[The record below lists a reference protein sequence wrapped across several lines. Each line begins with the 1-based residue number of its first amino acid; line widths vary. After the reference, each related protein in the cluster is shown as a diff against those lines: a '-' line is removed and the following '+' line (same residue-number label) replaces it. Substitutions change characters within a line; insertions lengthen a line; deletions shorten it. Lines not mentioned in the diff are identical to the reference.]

1 MIGKI
6 WKDPVWSKIIATG
19 LLALFGAISTYFLDW
34 WPSIKLVFVKGFN
47 YLLNTSEIPNWLI
60 GIMGVCT
67 VITIIVLLLI
77 VKEIFLPS
85 SGNKTWKSYTCDKFF
100 GLEWH
105 WTFGSNGGE
114 IYNLYS
120 CCTRCQYQVF
130 PQYASSYAAVDS
142 ISYKCDSCGSEVGPF
157 SESNEEIESKVRRFI
172 QQKLR
177 TGKWDSETEN
187 A

>member
-19 LLALFGAISTYFLDW
+19 LLTLFGVISAYFFNM
-34 WPSIKLVFVKGFN
+34 WPSIKLVCVEGFH
-47 YLLNTSEIPNWLI
+47 YFFSESEIPNWLI
-60 GIMGVCT
+60 AIMGGCT
-67 VITIIVLLLI
+67 AIVVVVLLII
-77 VKEIFLPS
+77 VKEKIMPDS
-85 SGNKTWKSYTCDKFF
+85 IDKTWKSYTRDNFF

-114 IYNLYS
+114 IYKLYS
-120 CCTRCQYQVF
+120 CCARCQYQVF
-130 PQYASSYAAVDS
+130 PQDVSSYVTVDV

-157 SESNEEIESKVRRFI
+157 HESHDEVESKVRRFI

-177 TGKWDSETEN
+177 TGSWNSQT
-187 A
+187 